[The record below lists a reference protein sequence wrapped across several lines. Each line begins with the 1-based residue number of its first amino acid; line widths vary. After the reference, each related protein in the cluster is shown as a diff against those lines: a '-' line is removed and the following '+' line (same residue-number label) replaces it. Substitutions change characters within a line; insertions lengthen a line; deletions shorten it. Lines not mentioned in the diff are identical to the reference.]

1 MLTSAYYLLSIFSV
15 IMSLF
20 AISAIKESREIY
32 ERISVIKK
40 RNVKSD
46 STREINKLTNKYRV
60 INPQN
65 WSLYIFSKLVLTM
78 HFIWLFFGLIT
89 PQWWIF
95 IAILTSM
102 ILLKSIYNN
111 RFPNKSRSVI
121 NIIIMIIYVFL
132 IINHFNLG
140 IDLSFS
146 SFLSIL

>member
-111 RFPNKSRSVI
+111 RFPNKSRGVI